1 MVQAELRAPYS
12 SDVPCGNLEG
22 FVPEDPTS
30 FGFPVTAAI
39 GPKDGEGVEVFDFFV
54 CTPRWLE
61 TNMPVRGYEWGR
73 NKLILPV
80 WSYDSLL
87 AALRDLCARAIGPD
101 WDVVAA
107 RLARYGAWEFED
119 VGLSPFRP

>member
-12 SDVPCGNLEG
+12 ADVTCDDLEQ

-30 FGFPVTAAI
+30 FGIPITAGI
-39 GPKDGEGVEVFDFFV
+39 GPKGGKGVEVFDFFV

-61 TNMPVRGYEWGR
+61 ANMPERGYAWGR
-73 NKLILPV
+73 NKLILPT
-80 WSYDSLL
+80 WSYDALL
-87 AALRDLCARAIGPD
+87 AALRDLCSAAKGPV
-101 WDVVAA
+101 WDVVAT

-119 VGLSPFRP
+119 VGLTPFRP